1 MFKQSIRF
9 DGRIAIVTGAGSGLG
24 RAHAHELAHRGAKV
38 VVNDLGV
45 TPLGKSADGNA
56 RADAVV
62 AEIKQRGGDAV
73 ASYDSVTDGNRIVEK
88 ALDHYGSLDILVNN
102 AGHAGS
108 SFFFNEMDE
117 SDWRHMLEVHL
128 HGTFK
133 TTRAAWPH
141 LRDKGYGRVIF
152 TASPGIHGSI
162 AGSSYITAKTAMIG
176 LAKALAS
183 ESQYSD
189 EDVHVNVIAPT
200 AVTAATAGT
209 QIPAEAMKKADPRYV
224 STLVALLCHE
234 SNTNNGCLFEAG
246 GRSFYQVKYA
256 FSSGLLLDEDN
267 CTPEALQESWDVI
280 ENFDSPEIIEDTLEI
295 IRRTGIDISEPPVM
309 SEE

>member
-1 MFKQSIRF
+1 MSEQSIRF

-24 RAHAHELAHRGAKV
+24 RAHAHELAQRGAKV

-45 TPLGKSADGNA
+45 NPSGMSTDGNA
-56 RADAVV
+56 RADSVV
-62 AEIKQRGGDAV
+62 AEIKEAGGDAV
-73 ASYDSVTDGNRIVEK
+73 ASYDSVTDGDRIVET

-108 SFFFNEMDE
+108 SFFFHELGE
-117 SDWRHMLEVHL
+117 SDWRHMLDVHL
-128 HGTFK
+128 NGTFK

-141 LRDKGYGRVIF
+141 LKEKGYGRVVF

-183 ESQYSD
+183 ESQHAG
-189 EDVHVNVIAPT
+189 EDVLVNVIAPT
-200 AVTAATAGT
+200 ALTAATAGT
-209 QIPAEAMKKADPRYV
+209 QIPEEAMKNADPRYV

-234 SNTNNGCLFEAG
+234 SNSNNGCLFEAG

-256 FSSGLLLDEDN
+256 FSPGLSLDENN
-267 CTPEALQESWDVI
+267 CTPEALRENWDVI
-280 ENFDSPEIIEDTLEI
+280 ENFDNPEIIEDTLEI
-295 IRRTGIDISEPPVM
+295 IRRTGIDMTEAPVM
-309 SEE
+309 SPE